1 MRFETDASHDVNE
14 IYFRKYIKRK
24 QAILELGNLRNCE
37 RSIILISGSMNQN
50 LGDISNVSTKE
61 VNELFEFGGDEVR
74 SHVKPVK
81 MHLWRSSG
89 QGQTRENDR

>member
-1 MRFETDASHDVNE
+1 
-14 IYFRKYIKRK
+14 
-24 QAILELGNLRNCE
+24 
-37 RSIILISGSMNQN
+37 MNQN

-89 QGQTRENDR
+89 QGQTRENDRYDRGHFPRKKVNLNE

>member
-1 MRFETDASHDVNE
+1 
-14 IYFRKYIKRK
+14 
-24 QAILELGNLRNCE
+24 
-37 RSIILISGSMNQN
+37 MNQN
-50 LGDISNVSTKE
+50 FGKSRNVSTKE